1 MAQIIKASE
10 HNLDFVFS
18 NSYLFRI
25 PRYQRPYAWS
35 TEHVDELLDDLW
47 SALGRDSS
55 APYFLGSIV
64 LIKDESDP
72 RSEVVDGQQRLTT
85 LAMILC
91 ALRELAMDTDSQHHI
106 DKFIRQ
112 EGNKYTGAQ
121 DEYRLT
127 LRERDR
133 KFFETSVQTRGGIA
147 DLLEADS
154 TERTDTEQRI
164 TQNVKRIHEAL
175 ARLTPGERDSLAA
188 FIAQRCFLVVV
199 TASDQNSAYRIFAV
213 MNARGLDLSATD
225 ILKAE
230 IIGKI
235 AEAVQE
241 SYTEKWE
248 GIEEELGRD
257 DFRDLF
263 AHIRMIRLKSKLR
276 QTLQADFQEHILG
289 DLSEALAVDFIDDQ
303 LEPYADAYRTV
314 RDASYV
320 SSRDA
325 KEVNRYL
332 RYLGQLDNFDW
343 IPPAMAFFRKNGGN
357 HDALVRFTT
366 DLERL
371 AYGLFILRANV
382 NQRINRYADV
392 LRNIEE
398 SADLFHSG
406 SALQLSSDE
415 QKDILERLNGNL
427 DLWWAV
433 ARGVLLQRLDSLLAD
448 AGATYDR
455 GTVTVEHVLPQNPG
469 ADSEWMRW
477 FPDEDERSAWTHR
490 LANLVLL
497 SRRKNSQAS
506 NWDFDRKKREYFQ
519 RDEVSTFPLTTQV
532 LAEPEWTPSVLE
544 RRQKRLIDALAKE
557 WRLDPSG

>member
-1 MAQIIKASE
+1 MRWWTDNK
-10 HNLDFVFS
+10 
-18 NSYLFRI
+18 
-25 PRYQRPYAWS
+25 
-35 TEHVDELLDDLW
+35 
-47 SALGRDSS
+47 
-55 APYFLGSIV
+55 
-64 LIKDESDP
+64 
-72 RSEVVDGQQRLTT
+72 RLTT

-91 ALRELAMDTDSQHHI
+91 VLRELATDADSQHHI

-154 TERTDTEQRI
+154 AERTDTEQRI
-164 TQNVKRIHEAL
+164 TQNVKRIHDAL
-175 ARLTPGERDSLAA
+175 APLSPGERDSLAG
-188 FIAQRCFLVVV
+188 FIAKRCFLVVV

-248 GIEEELGRD
+248 SIEEELGRD

-289 DLSEALAVDFIDDQ
+289 DLSEALAVEFIDDQ
-303 LEPYADAYRTV
+303 LDPYAGAYRTV

-343 IPPAMAFFRKNGGN
+343 IPPAMAFFRKNRGN

-371 AYGLFILRANV
+371 AYGLFVRRANV
-382 NQRINRYADV
+382 NERINRYADV
-392 LRNIEE
+392 LRDIEE
-398 SADLFHSG
+398 TADLFHSG

-415 QKDILERLNGNL
+415 QEDILERLNGNL

-448 AGATYDR
+448 AGATYEG
-455 GTVTVEHVLPQNPG
+455 GTVTVEHVLPQNPKV
-469 ADSEWMRW
+469 DSQWLQW
-477 FPDEDERSAWTHR
+477 FPDEEERSTWTHR

-506 NWDFDRKKREYFQ
+506 NWDFERKKTEYFT
-519 RDEVSTFPLTTQV
+519 RNGVSAFPLTTQV
-532 LAEPEWTPSVLE
+532 LAEDEWRPSVLE
-544 RRQKRLIDALAKE
+544 RRQKQLIEALAQE
-557 WRLDPSG
+557 WRLDRSGEA